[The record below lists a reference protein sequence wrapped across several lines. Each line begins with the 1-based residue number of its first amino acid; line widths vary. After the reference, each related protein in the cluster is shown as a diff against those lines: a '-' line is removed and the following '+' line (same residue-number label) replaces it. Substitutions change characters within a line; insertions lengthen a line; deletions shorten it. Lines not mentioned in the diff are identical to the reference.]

1 MFGTISEI
9 DQDDMLCRMHDKL
22 ESVSELIELE
32 QRLSSGIEIDE
43 LLLDEKLV
51 ACVDLVMAE
60 ETDWISS

>member
-32 QRLSSGIEIDE
+32 QRLSSGIEVDE
-43 LLLDEKLV
+43 SLLDEKLV

-60 ETDWISS
+60 ENEWI